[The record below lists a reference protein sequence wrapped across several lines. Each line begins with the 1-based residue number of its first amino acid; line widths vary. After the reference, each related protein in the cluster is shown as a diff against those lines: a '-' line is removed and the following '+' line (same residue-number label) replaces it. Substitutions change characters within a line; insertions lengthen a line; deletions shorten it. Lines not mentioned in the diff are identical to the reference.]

1 VTGWVGGGCVLL
13 RYNAFPLHLFFNLV
27 TAPNAAKSIVSATI
41 SVVAIG
47 R

>member
-1 VTGWVGGGCVLL
+1 VDACFSGIML
-13 RYNAFPLHLFFNLV
+13 FPCIFFFNLV